1 MHLKSIFQR
10 LNKKTVAAFL
20 ASAVVLVSVI
30 SYISVLT
37 NTAYVVYA
45 EGDAVCAVEDKTI
58 VDEALVLLEEMQ
70 NELGASEK
78 AELSVETIKE
88 ITDISKAD
96 AAELAD
102 LLYDMYCREY
112 VRAYKVSL
120 GNVTIGTLPTYTDAQ
135 RLVDR
140 LYEHIT
146 DKVLDNEDGAE
157 SVELTTDFVIRSVVC
172 LRSSV
177 MNVDDVLRVVLNDGS
192 CITKPDAPTGD
203 RVMANGSLN
212 LLFADKNYIF
222 GMVKNEEETVL
233 PDFDF
238 SFNMGELNSAIQ
250 YVTYST
256 EKYSQM
262 LPYDTVFIET
272 DELYVGESRVE
283 AEGENGIAENVY
295 EVAFV
300 DGKEVSRKLISST
313 VITEAVD
320 RIEYVGTK
328 EHPTPAPTGSFI
340 WPLQQKFV
348 MTSKFGIN
356 REGLDAWGERHLGI
370 DLAGVPR
377 NTPIYAADGGTVVFA
392 GVNGTYGKLVRIRH
406 ENGVE
411 TYYAHM
417 NFISVKVGDQVYQ
430 GQQIGGVGATGK
442 VTGAHLHFE
451 VRFNGTVVNP
461 EKYLPSERPQ

>member
-1 MHLKSIFQR
+1 MHLKRMFQR
-10 LNKKTVAAFL
+10 LNIKTVAALL

-30 SYISVLT
+30 SYISVLK

-45 EGDAVCAVEDKTI
+45 EGDAVCSVENKH
-58 VDEALVLLEEMQ
+58 VLDEALVLLEKMQ
-70 NELGASEK
+70 NQLGADEK
-78 AELSVETIKE
+78 AELSVEAVKE
-88 ITDISKAD
+88 ITDISKMEAS
-96 AAELAD
+96 ELAD
-102 LLYDMYCREY
+102 LLYGRYCREY

-120 GNVTIGTLPTYTDAQ
+120 GKITIGTLSTYSDAQ
-135 RLVDR
+135 RLVDS

-157 SVELTTDFVIRSVVC
+157 SVELTTDFVINSVIC

-177 MNVDDVLRVVLNDGS
+177 MDADDILRVVLNDGS
-192 CITKPDAPTGD
+192 YITAPDAPTGD

-212 LLFADKNYIF
+212 LIFADKDYIF
-222 GMVKNEEETVL
+222 GMIKNEEETAL

-283 AEGENGIAENVY
+283 HEGENGIAENVY
-295 EVAFV
+295 EVAFI
-300 DGKEVSRKLISST
+300 DGKEVSRKLVSSI
-313 VITEAVD
+313 VITEPID
-320 RIEYVGTK
+320 RVEYVGTK
-328 EHPTPAPTGSFI
+328 EHPSPAPTGSFI

-356 REGLDAWGERHLGI
+356 REGLDASGERHLGI

-392 GVNGTYGKLVRIRH
+392 GTNGTYGKLVRIRH

-417 NFISVKVGDQVYQ
+417 NFISVNVGDQVFQ
-430 GQQIGGVGATGK
+430 GQQIGGVGATGR
-442 VTGAHLHFE
+442 VTGTHLHFE

-461 EKYLPSERPQ
+461 EKYLPAERPQ

>member
-1 MHLKSIFQR
+1 MHLKSIFRR

-20 ASAVVLVSVI
+20 ASTLVLVSVLTFV
-30 SYISVLT
+30 SVILK
-37 NTAYVVYA
+37 TAYVVYA
-45 EGDAVCAVEDKTI
+45 DGNPVCAVDNKDT
-58 VDEALVLLEEMQ
+58 VDEALKILDERQKLLCATETAEIEVEAVK
-70 NELGASEK
+70 EL
-78 AELSVETIKE
+78 T
-88 ITDISKAD
+88 TFSKLNAT
-96 AAELAD
+96 ELANF
-102 LLYDMYCREY
+102 LYEMCSREY
-112 VRAYKVSL
+112 VRAYTVSL
-120 GNVTIGTLPTYTDAQ
+120 GKITIGTLQTYAEAQ
-135 RLVDR
+135 KLVDS

-146 DKVLDNEDGAE
+146 DKVLDNEDDAE
-157 SVELTTDFVIRSVVC
+157 FVEITTDFVINSVVC
-172 LRSSV
+172 LRKSV
-177 MNVDDVLRVVLNDGS
+177 MSSDDILRVVLNDES
-192 CITKPDAPTGD
+192 YISSPETPTGD
-203 RVMANGSLN
+203 RVVANGSLN
-212 LLFADKNYIF
+212 LLFADKDFIF
-222 GMVKNEEETVL
+222 GMIKNEEETEI
-233 PDFDF
+233 PEFDF

-283 AEGENGIAENVY
+283 TEGKNGIAETVY
-295 EVAFV
+295 EVAYI
-300 DGKEVSRKLISST
+300 DGKEISRRVVSTT

-320 RIEYVGTK
+320 RVEYVGIK
-328 EHPTPAPTGSFI
+328 QHVSAAPTGTFI

-356 REGLDAWGERHLGI
+356 REGLDAAGERHLGI

-392 GVNGTYGKLVRIRH
+392 GTNGTYGKLVRVRH

-417 NFISVKVGDQVYQ
+417 NFISVNVGDQVYQ
-430 GQQIGGVGATGK
+430 GQELGGVGATGK
-442 VTGAHLHFE
+442 VTGVHLHFE

-461 EKYLPSERPQ
+461 EKYLPAERPQ

>member
-1 MHLKSIFQR
+1 MHLKRMFQR
-10 LNKKTVAAFL
+10 LNIKTVAALL

-30 SYISVLT
+30 SYISVLK

-45 EGDAVCAVEDKTI
+45 EGDAVCSVENKS
-58 VDEALVLLEEMQ
+58 VLDEALVLLEKMQ
-70 NELGASEK
+70 NQLGADEK
-78 AELSVETIKE
+78 AELSVEAVKE
-88 ITDISKAD
+88 ITDISKMEAS
-96 AAELAD
+96 ELAD
-102 LLYDMYCREY
+102 LLYGRYCREY

-120 GNVTIGTLPTYTDAQ
+120 GKITIGTLSTYSDAQ
-135 RLVDR
+135 RLVDS

-157 SVELTTDFVIRSVVC
+157 SVELTTDFVINSVIC

-177 MNVDDVLRVVLNDGS
+177 MDADDILRVVLNDGS
-192 CITKPDAPTGD
+192 YITAPDAPTGD

-212 LLFADKNYIF
+212 LIFADKDYIF
-222 GMVKNEEETVL
+222 GMIKNEEETAL

-283 AEGENGIAENVY
+283 HEGENGIAENVY
-295 EVAFV
+295 EVAFI
-300 DGKEVSRKLISST
+300 DGKEVSRKLVSSV
-313 VITEAVD
+313 VITEPID
-320 RIEYVGTK
+320 RVEYVGTK
-328 EHPTPAPTGSFI
+328 EYPSPAPTGSFI

-356 REGLDAWGERHLGI
+356 REGLDASGERHLGI

-392 GVNGTYGKLVRIRH
+392 GTNGTYGKLVRIRH

-417 NFISVKVGDQVYQ
+417 NFISVNVGDQVFQ
-430 GQQIGGVGATGK
+430 GQQIGGVGATGR
-442 VTGAHLHFE
+442 VTGTHLHFE

-461 EKYLPSERPQ
+461 EKYLPAERPQ

>member
-1 MHLKSIFQR
+1 MHLKRMFQR
-10 LNKKTVAAFL
+10 LNIKTVAALL

-30 SYISVLT
+30 SYISVLK

-45 EGDAVCAVEDKTI
+45 EGDAVCSVENKS
-58 VDEALVLLEEMQ
+58 VLDEALVLLEKMQ
-70 NELGASEK
+70 NQLGADEK
-78 AELSVETIKE
+78 AELSVEAVKE
-88 ITDISKAD
+88 ITDISKMEAS
-96 AAELAD
+96 ELAD
-102 LLYDMYCREY
+102 LLYGRYCREY

-120 GNVTIGTLPTYTDAQ
+120 GKITIGTLSTYSDAQ
-135 RLVDR
+135 RLVDS

-157 SVELTTDFVIRSVVC
+157 SVELTTDFVINSVIC

-177 MNVDDVLRVVLNDGS
+177 VDADDILRVVLNDGS
-192 CITKPDAPTGD
+192 YITAPDAPTGD

-212 LLFADKNYIF
+212 LIFADKDYIF
-222 GMVKNEEETVL
+222 GMIKNEEETAL

-283 AEGENGIAENVY
+283 HEGENGIAENVY
-295 EVAFV
+295 EVAFI
-300 DGKEVSRKLISST
+300 DGKEVSRKLVSSI
-313 VITEAVD
+313 VITEPID
-320 RIEYVGTK
+320 RVEYVGTK
-328 EHPTPAPTGSFI
+328 EYPSPAPTGSFI

-356 REGLDAWGERHLGI
+356 REGLDASGERHLGI

-392 GVNGTYGKLVRIRH
+392 GTNGTYGKLVRIRH

-417 NFISVKVGDQVYQ
+417 NFISVNVGDQVYQ
-430 GQQIGGVGATGK
+430 GQQIGGVGATGR
-442 VTGAHLHFE
+442 VTGTHLHFE

-461 EKYLPSERPQ
+461 EKYLPAERPQ